1 MKYLHYFEGKNTLN
15 WYGIIL
21 DSKTSFEDIAE
32 KIYNAATNPNVEE
45 LKIIEVFSLSNG
57 GLSERGKII
66 LSCFYIHTTGTEAEK
81 NFKEMFLQTDES
93 IKIISDMSKSEGLGE
108 YTNDEVYD
116 WLEMYEMREDAKKYN
131 IG

>member
-1 MKYLHYFEGKNTLN
+1 MKYISYFEGRYALN

-21 DSKTSFEDIAE
+21 IGRNQKFEDAVK

-45 LKIIEVFSLSNG
+45 IKIIEVFNLSDK
-57 GLSERGKII
+57 RDKII
-66 LSCFYIHTTGTEAEK
+66 SNFYIYTTETEKNK
-81 NFKEMFLQTDES
+81 NFKEMHLQTEES
-93 IKIISDMSKSEGLGE
+93 VELIRKMSKSEGLGE